1 LFVAKW
7 DKADISRSLKEY
19 CFPIAVFG
27 IQILIMILIMI
38 NLLQDNNRQIITT
51 MNVPVDVPIT
61 VKISQYIACMVG
73 VFTAGDLVTGAIYVG
88 RRPIK
93 KRYLDQEIAA
103 SGSRVARRS
112 SFMRAMSVALDKEH
126 PWKWEISNSMR
137 IVEGALVVVVSFI
150 FICQAYSAIDLWL
163 DFAAVQFVGL
173 LDDTAFMLSQNGFLG
188 QTAKQLSQRVL
199 KYEIFS
205 ENQKKKKRVRRLRL
219 ALFIVIGLFMWAGLS
234 YFVFNQ
240 ANLTYACRSIT
251 VTVGETRH
259 QYARHFSGHYDIQDF
274 KINGRAVYVQV
285 QGRGAFLAYCSRD
298 GINRWT
304 ISPLE
309 QAQPGSPVP
318 ETWTKPSNEK
328 EIPQDPCGKIVLQS
342 QRTKTHDVSEIGDSM
357 KFWTMD
363 DADADIKC
371 NMCDVSRKGGDC
383 SFRGECHPEKRFCQC
398 SQGFF
403 GDSCQFSGP
412 CTELVGHDELHG
424 LYNRGYQKEWDLMYL
439 GGDAVMVYDRPVY
452 VQNVS
457 MQYQRG
463 TFLIITSLTM
473 FCYLL

>member
-1 LFVAKW
+1 
-7 DKADISRSLKEY
+7 
-19 CFPIAVFG
+19 
-27 IQILIMILIMI
+27 
-38 NLLQDNNRQIITT
+38 
-51 MNVPVDVPIT
+51 
-61 VKISQYIACMVG
+61 
-73 VFTAGDLVTGAIYVG
+73 
-88 RRPIK
+88 
-93 KRYLDQEIAA
+93 
-103 SGSRVARRS
+103 
-112 SFMRAMSVALDKEH
+112 
-126 PWKWEISNSMR
+126 
-137 IVEGALVVVVSFI
+137 VVIVSFI

-163 DFAAVQFVGL
+163 DFAAVQFVGF

-205 ENQKKKKRVRRLRL
+205 ENKKKKKRVRRLRL

-274 KINGRAVYVQV
+274 KINNRAVYVQV

-304 ISPLE
+304 ISPLDDD
-309 QAQPGSPVP
+309 
-318 ETWTKPSNEK
+318 

-383 SFRGECHPEKRFCQC
+383 SFRGECHPEERFCQC
-398 SQGFF
+398 SPGFF

-439 GGDAVMVYDRPVY
+439 NGDAVMVYDRPVY

-457 MQYQRG
+457 NDTREYHLVYQSM
-463 TFLIITSLTM
+463 FLTM
-473 FCYLL
+473 SHSVASLL